1 MSGGEG
7 GMFLLQLFNEGKLPN
22 ISFNFVLINNLNI
35 MFVMLLCISTPGK
48 LEKYAYPRWESN
60 LRPLEYYKTGRF
72 EYVGVMY
79 SGEYDAIAMLY
90 SVWIS
95 TPGKLEKYACLRIFL
110 SEYIH
115 IRIFLPSILY
125 TEYTDSF
132 VFSFSSSFSHFNQR
146 CVFEVAVDNYKS
158 FVVNPPLM
166 FIPTRLRI

>member
-79 SGEYDAIAMLY
+79 SGEYDACD
-90 SVWIS
+90 V
-95 TPGKLEKYACLRIFL
+95 
-110 SEYIH
+110 
-115 IRIFLPSILY
+115 IL
-125 TEYTDSF
+125 
-132 VFSFSSSFSHFNQR
+132 
-146 CVFEVAVDNYKS
+146 
-158 FVVNPPLM
+158 
-166 FIPTRLRI
+166 

>member
-79 SGEYDAIAMLY
+79 SGEYDAIVMLY
-90 SVWIS
+90 SECGYPHRASLKNMPVHAYS
-95 TPGKLEKYACLRIFL
+95 SLNIFIFGY
-110 SEYIH
+110 SYPQYYI
-115 IRIFLPSILY
+115 LSILIVLCSLSLPLFLIL
-125 TEYTDSF
+125 TSG
-132 VFSFSSSFSHFNQR
+132 VFS
-146 CVFEVAVDNYKS
+146 K
-158 FVVNPPLM
+158 
-166 FIPTRLRI
+166 